1 MRKYSLRICLSP
13 SLDYE
18 KRIENIV
25 AFCKDA
31 DIDDVMFFIAGEEL
45 CVGHITKEQAKKY
58 VNVILKAKEVLGK
71 EGITVS
77 LNPWMTIGHWN
88 AGRQLQEGQNF
99 RTMVGHDGE
108 KSTIVACPLC
118 ENWREYFIDLMNYY
132 VETIKPKTLW
142 LEDDFRLSNHE
153 PVSLGCFCDEHVK
166 LFNQK
171 AGTNFDRE
179 GIINA
184 IFSDKKYREIYLDL
198 ARFSFEDTLDK
209 ITSSIDG
216 QDNFGLMTGGASL
229 GEGKRFSKLFSI
241 LQNNSRTKPYNR
253 ICLYSYRQR
262 GLQEYAWSF
271 NSGSMFVRFLTGDS
285 AICLSEMENYPVSLY
300 TKSAHYTKYQLL
312 TTAPLRLEGDTINI
326 FGMNGNAV
334 NNYQRYAKVFKQVKP
349 YLSKV
354 TDLKLGDMQ
363 TTGIQVLVKENSAYT
378 IENANTFRDLT
389 PKETW
394 IFAYLTQLG
403 FNCAYTSN
411 IQMKGQTVALCGE
424 VLRNYTNQ
432 QIIDLF
438 ANNQVIINGSSI
450 DVLKDKNLLDLVG
463 VEEYK
468 LLKERNGTHTME
480 EWAGSDDLLG
490 LEKFRATF
498 QYFSGDYYDVKYKK
512 NTTKTV
518 YTNVLNQYEKV
529 VGDGITKVGNVIILP
544 YQNIVSEL
552 NVPISLICPLRAE
565 AIKRALIGEQNSNDL
580 LFVEGENVCVYTFKN
595 TDCVYA
601 VFINFADDDFE
612 DIRLTT
618 NCEMKEAQILTP
630 DCPEFRSV
638 SFDKAQSQY
647 IINHQLKAQES
658 LVLRIK

>member
-1 MRKYSLRICLSP
+1 MRKYSLRITLSP

-25 AFCKDA
+25 AFCKMA

-58 VNVILKAKEVLGK
+58 VDVIVKAKEILAK
-71 EGITVS
+71 EGITTS

-132 VETIKPKTLW
+132 AETIKPKTMW

-153 PVSLGCFCDEHVK
+153 PVSLGCFCGEHVK
-166 LFNQK
+166 MFNEM
-171 AGTNFDRE
+171 AGTNLDRQ
-179 GIINA
+179 GIIDA
-184 IFSDKKYREIYLDL
+184 IFSDKKYRGIYLDL
-198 ARFSFEDTLDK
+198 ARISFEDTLEE
-209 ITSSIDG
+209 ITSKIY
-216 QDNFGLMTGGASL
+216 QDNFGLMTGGACL
-229 GEGKRFSKLFSI
+229 AEGKRFSKLFNI
-241 LQNNSRTKPYNR
+241 LEKNSKTKPFNR

-262 GLQEYAWSF
+262 GLQEYTWTF
-271 NSGSMFVRFLTGDS
+271 NSGSMFVRFLTGNS
-285 AICLSEMENYPVSLY
+285 AICLSEMENFPFSLY

-312 TTAPLRLEGDTINI
+312 TTAPLRLDGDTINI

-334 NNYQRYAKVFKQVKP
+334 NNYQRYAKAFKDVKP

-354 TDLKLGDMQ
+354 TDLKLGEMQ
-363 TTGIQVLVKENSAYT
+363 TTGIQVLVNENSAYT
-378 IENANTFRDLT
+378 IKNAKEFRDLN

-394 IFAYLTQLG
+394 IFAYLAQLG

-411 IQMKGQTVALCGE
+411 IQMKGQVVACSGE
-424 VLRNYTNQ
+424 ILRNYTDQ

-438 ANNQVIINGSSI
+438 NKNQVVVTGKCVE
-450 DVLKDKNLLDLVG
+450 VLKERNLLDLIG
-463 VEEYK
+463 VEDYK
-468 LLKERNGTHTME
+468 ILKERNGTHTME
-480 EWAGSDDLLG
+480 EWAGENNLFG

-498 QYFSGDYYDVKYKK
+498 QCFCGDYYDVKYKD
-512 NTTKTV
+512 NATKTV
-518 YTNVLNQYEKV
+518 YTNVLNQYEEI
-529 VGDGITKVGNVIILP
+529 VGVGIVKVGNTIILP

-565 AIKRALIGEQNSNDL
+565 AIKRALIGEQENGEL
-580 LFVEGENVCVYTFKN
+580 VFVEGENVCAYTFKK
-595 TDCVYA
+595 DDSVYA
-601 VFINFADDDFE
+601 VLVNFADDDFE
-612 DIRLTT
+612 DIRITT
-618 NCEMKEAQILTP
+618 NSKIKDVQILTP
-630 DCPEFRSV
+630 NSPEFKSAGLNKEQNR
-638 SFDKAQSQY
+638 Y
-647 IINHQLKAQES
+647 IINHELKAQES
-658 LVLRIK
+658 VVLRLK

>member
-13 SLDYE
+13 LLDYE
-18 KRIENIV
+18 KRIENMV

-58 VNVILKAKEVLGK
+58 VDVIVKAKDILAR
-71 EGITVS
+71 EGITTS

-108 KSTIVACPLC
+108 KSTIVACPLD

-179 GIINA
+179 GVINA

-198 ARFSFEDTLDK
+198 ARISFEDTLEE
-209 ITSSIDG
+209 ITSKIN
-216 QDNFGLMTGGASL
+216 QDNFGLMTGGACL
-229 GEGKRFSKLFSI
+229 AEGKRFGKLFNI
-241 LQNNSRTKPYNR
+241 LEKNSKTKPYNR

-262 GLQEYAWSF
+262 GLQEYAWTF

-285 AICLSEMENYPVSLY
+285 AICLSEMENFPFSLY

-334 NNYQRYAKVFKQVKP
+334 NNYQRYAKVFKEVKP

-354 TDLKLGDMQ
+354 TDLKLGDMK
-363 TTGIQVLVKENSAYT
+363 TTGIQVLVNENSAYT
-378 IENANTFRDLT
+378 IKNAKTFSSLS

-411 IQMKGQTVALCGE
+411 IEIKGQVVACSGE
-424 VLRNYTNQ
+424 ILRNYTNQ
-432 QIIDLF
+432 QIVDLF
-438 ANNQVIINGSSI
+438 SNNQVIINGKCME
-450 DVLKDKNLLDLVG
+450 VLKERNLLDLIS
-463 VEEYK
+463 VEDYK
-468 LLKERNGTHTME
+468 LLKERNGTHTIE
-480 EWAGSDDLLG
+480 EWAGEDNLFG

-498 QYFSGDYYDVKYKK
+498 QCFCGDYYDVKYKE
-512 NTTKTV
+512 NTTKKV
-518 YTNVLNQYEKV
+518 YTNVLNQYEEV
-529 VGDGITKVGNVIILP
+529 VGVGIAKVGNAIILP
-544 YQNIVSEL
+544 YENIVSEL

-565 AIKRALIGEQNSNDL
+565 AIKRALIGEKENSDL
-580 LFVEGENVCVYTFKN
+580 LFVEGENVCAYTFKS
-595 TDCVYA
+595 DDSVYA
-601 VFINFADDDFE
+601 VLVNFADDDFD
-612 DIRLTT
+612 DIRLNT
-618 NCEMKEAQILTP
+618 NSDIKEVQILTP
-630 DCPEFRSV
+630 NSPEFKSV
-638 SFDKAQSQY
+638 TIDKNKNQY
-647 IINHQLKAQES
+647 IINHELKAQES
-658 LVLRIK
+658 VVLRLK

>member
-18 KRIENIV
+18 KRIDNVV

-58 VNVILKAKEVLGK
+58 VDVILKAKEVLGK

-184 IFSDKKYREIYLDL
+184 IFSDKKYRQIYLDL
-198 ARFSFEDTLDK
+198 ARISFEDTLEEIASK
-209 ITSSIDG
+209 IN
-216 QDNFGLMTGGASL
+216 QDNFGLMTGGACL
-229 GEGKRFSKLFSI
+229 AEGKRFSKLFNI
-241 LQNNSRTKPYNR
+241 LEENSKTKPYNR

-285 AICLSEMENYPVSLY
+285 AICLSEMENFPFSLY

-334 NNYQRYAKVFKQVKP
+334 NNYQRYAKVFKDAKP

-354 TDLKLGDMQ
+354 TDLKLGDMK
-363 TTGIQVLVKENSAYT
+363 TTGIQVLVNENSAYT
-378 IENANTFRDLT
+378 IKNAKAFRDLN

-403 FNCAYTSN
+403 FNCAYTLN
-411 IQMKGQTVALCGE
+411 IEMQGQVVACSGE
-424 VLRNYTNQ
+424 ILRNYTNQ
-432 QIIDLF
+432 EIIDLF
-438 ANNQVIINGSSI
+438 DNNQVIINGKCME
-450 DVLKDKNLLDLVG
+450 VLKERNLLDLIG
-463 VEEYK
+463 VEDYSV
-468 LLKERNGTHTME
+468 LKERNGTHTIE
-480 EWAGSDDLLG
+480 EWAGDDNLFG

-498 QYFSGDYYDVKYKK
+498 QYFCGDYYDVKYKE
-512 NTTKTV
+512 NSTKTV

-529 VGDGITKVGNVIILP
+529 VGVGIAKVGNTIILP
-544 YQNIVSEL
+544 YENIVSEL

-565 AIKRALIGEQNSNDL
+565 AIKRALVGRQENAEL
-580 LFVEGENVCVYTFKN
+580 MFVEGENVCVYTFKN
-595 TDCVYA
+595 NDCVYA
-601 VFINFADDDFE
+601 VLVNFADDDFE

-618 NCEMKEAQILTP
+618 NSDIKEVQILTP
-630 DCPEFRSV
+630 NSPEFKSV
-638 SFDKAQSQY
+638 AFNKDKNQY
-647 IINHQLKAQES
+647 IISHELKGQES
-658 LVLRIK
+658 VVLRLK